1 VEIKSMDIQDTE
13 ELRKFERFHFREDIS
28 IDGTRC
34 ACMDI
39 SESGIYIAA
48 QYFATGD
55 IVDITLP
62 FKGRHIT
69 IKGQVQHCENGFGA
83 GINFID
89 LNDDNRA
96 ILKQLIRSL
105 SKTSVSNPV
114 KDVANDSQIS
124 LSMYK
129 QNVIL
134 ETIITLL
141 NKKQI
146 ISEEELLSELKKKPG
161 MNQRR
166 MGKKRK

>member
-1 VEIKSMDIQDTE
+1 MDIRDTE
-13 ELRKFERFHFREDIS
+13 ELRKYERLHFREDIS

-39 SESGIYIAA
+39 SESGIYVAA
-48 QYFATGD
+48 QYFATGA

-62 FKGRHIT
+62 FKDRHVT
-69 IKGQVQHCENGFGA
+69 LKGQVQHCENGFGA

-96 ILKQLIRSL
+96 IIKQLIRSL
-105 SKTSVSNPV
+105 SKTSVSNPAN
-114 KDVANDSQIS
+114 DVANEPQVS

-134 ETIITLL
+134 DTIITLL
-141 NKKQI
+141 NKKHI

-161 MNQRR
+161 KNERR
-166 MGKKRK
+166 VGKRRK